1 MRTGK
6 TTSTSGGKRR
16 LKIGAAGLLLGL
28 LAGQHAL
35 ANEARAASLVLLPI
49 KLLDTSGEPTDQA
62 SQHAGR
68 LIGMADELATD
79 LSHSGLY
86 RATAISA
93 DQLRNGCPTESVP
106 CLLKFA
112 QAQGADAIF
121 IGVVHKSS
129 TLIMQLWARLVD
141 ARTGRDI
148 YTRDLNFR
156 GDNDEAW
163 RRAERFLAEQIR
175 DGMPKPR

>member
-1 MRTGK
+1 MQRLASICGD
-6 TTSTSGGKRR
+6 KRC
-16 LKIGAAGLLLGL
+16 LTIGAAGLLLGL
-28 LAGQHAL
+28 LAGPHAQ
-35 ANEARAASLVLLPI
+35 ANEARAASLVVLPI

-68 LIGMADELATD
+68 LVSMAEGLATD
-79 LSHSGLY
+79 LTHSGLY

-93 DQLRNGCPTESVP
+93 DQLRAGCPSESVP

-112 QAQGADAIF
+112 QARGADAIF

-163 RRAERFLAEQIR
+163 RRAEIFLAEQIR
-175 DGMPKPR
+175 EGMPKPR

>member
-1 MRTGK
+1 MS
-6 TTSTSGGKRR
+6 STFGGKRR
-16 LKIGAAGLLLGL
+16 LTISIVGFLLGL
-28 LAGQHAL
+28 FIGPPAQAK
-35 ANEARAASLVLLPI
+35 EARAAALVMLPI
-49 KLLDTSGEPTDQA
+49 KLLDTSGEPTNQA

-68 LIGMADELATD
+68 LIGMAENLATD
-79 LSHSGLY
+79 LTRSGLY
-86 RATAISA
+86 RTSVIST
-93 DQLRNGCPTESVP
+93 DQLRNGCPSESVA

-163 RRAERFLAEQIR
+163 RRAEIFLAEQIR

>member
-1 MRTGK
+1 MRMQRMAYSYGD
-6 TTSTSGGKRR
+6 KRC
-16 LKIGAAGLLLGL
+16 LKIGAAGLFLGL
-28 LAGQHAL
+28 LAGPPAQ
-35 ANEARAASLVLLPI
+35 ANESRASSLVVLPI

-62 SQHAGR
+62 SQHAEWR
-68 LIGMADELATD
+68 IGMAEGLATD
-79 LSHSGLY
+79 LTHSGLY
-86 RATAISA
+86 RATVISA
-93 DQLRNGCPTESVP
+93 DQLRNSCPSESVP

-141 ARTGRDI
+141 ARTGSDI

-163 RRAERFLAEQIR
+163 RRAEIFLAEQIR
-175 DGMPKPR
+175 DGMRKPR

>member
-1 MRTGK
+1 MHR
-6 TTSTSGGKRR
+6 TTSLHGVKSR
-16 LKIGAAGLLLGL
+16 LKIAAAGLLLGL
-28 LAGQHAL
+28 LGGPPAQ
-35 ANEARAASLVLLPI
+35 ANEARAAALVVLPI

-68 LIGMADELATD
+68 LIGMAEGLATD
-79 LSHSGLY
+79 LTHSGLY
-86 RATAISA
+86 RATVISA
-93 DQLRNGCPTESVP
+93 DQLQNGCPAESVP

-141 ARTGRDI
+141 ARTGRDLL
-148 YTRDLNFR
+148 TRDLNFR

-163 RRAERFLAEQIR
+163 RRAEIFLAEQIR

>member
-1 MRTGK
+1 MA
-6 TTSTSGGKRR
+6 SIYGGKRC

-28 LAGQHAL
+28 LAGPPAQ
-35 ANEARAASLVLLPI
+35 ANEARAASLVVLPI

-68 LIGMADELATD
+68 LIGMAEGLATD
-79 LSHSGLY
+79 LTHSGLY
-86 RATAISA
+86 RATVIST
-93 DQLRNGCPTESVP
+93 DQLRNGCPSESVP

-163 RRAERFLAEQIR
+163 RRAEIFLAEQIR
-175 DGMPKPR
+175 DEMLKPR